1 MDLDESE
8 FNNFWKFIQTH
19 QSFSV
24 IVGEA
29 NSKRM
34 RPTAYINNQL
44 GKKKPNNVKNIYN
57 SWVSQ
62 GEPEPLRRSFFPTRN
77 KSSSVM
83 PVIPVLRPRSSNRG
97 RGITKRKKKRKPRK
111 KKSVKKRKGKS
122 KKKKVR
128 RKRKSRRRS

>member
-1 MDLDESE
+1 MVLDESKLKK
-8 FNNFWKFIQTH
+8 FWKFIQTH
-19 QSFSV
+19 KLFSV

-29 NSKRM
+29 NSIRM

-44 GKKKPNNVKNIYN
+44 GKKEPNNVKYIYN
-57 SWVSQ
+57 DWVSQ
-62 GEPEPLRRSFFPTRN
+62 GEPEPLRRSFFPTRI

-83 PVIPVLRPRSSNRG
+83 PVIRLPSSRG
-97 RGITKRKKKRKPRK
+97 HGLTKRKKKRKPRK

-122 KKKKVR
+122 KKKRVR